1 MSTLL
6 AERLV
11 KLRRKYNYTQ
21 QRLADFLGITRP
33 AYTAY
38 ERGTR
43 QPDYETLLKLADYYD
58 VSIDYLLG
66 RTDNPE
72 PSNVDKLKKIGLK
85 KDEEL
90 HLFDIEGLTDED
102 IEFIKNQIEFLRKK
116 AKQHSKDN

>member
-1 MSTLL
+1 VSTLL

-85 KDEEL
+85 EDEDL
-90 HLFDIEGLTDED
+90 HFFDLEGLSDED

-116 AKQHSKDN
+116 AKQHRKDN

>member
-116 AKQHSKDN
+116 AKQHRKDN

>member
-1 MSTLL
+1 VSTLL

>member
-85 KDEEL
+85 EDEDL
-90 HLFDIEGLTDED
+90 HFFDLEGLSDED

-116 AKQHSKDN
+116 AKQHRKDN